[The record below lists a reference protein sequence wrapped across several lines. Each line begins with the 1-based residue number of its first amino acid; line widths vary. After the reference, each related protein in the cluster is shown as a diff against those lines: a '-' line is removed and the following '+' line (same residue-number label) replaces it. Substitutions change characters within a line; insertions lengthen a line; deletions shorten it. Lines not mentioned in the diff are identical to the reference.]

1 VSISFSPE
9 AEVDFASVM
18 ECLADRNRTAAAELG
33 RRIFAVLDK
42 LARGDFEGP
51 QQILRAGDVVRSW
64 PVPPIRIYYQR
75 RAEGLWVVR
84 LYHQAQRPSPAEHP
98 R

>member
-9 AEVDFASVM
+9 AEVDFASVI
-18 ECLADRNRTAAAELG
+18 EYLAERNRIAATELG
-33 RRIFAVLDK
+33 RRIFAALDK

-51 QQILRAGDVVRSW
+51 QQTLRAGDVVRSW
-64 PVPPIRIYYQR
+64 PVPPLRIYYQR
-75 RAEGLWVVR
+75 RGDGLWIVR
-84 LYHQAQRPSPAEHP
+84 LYHQARPPIT